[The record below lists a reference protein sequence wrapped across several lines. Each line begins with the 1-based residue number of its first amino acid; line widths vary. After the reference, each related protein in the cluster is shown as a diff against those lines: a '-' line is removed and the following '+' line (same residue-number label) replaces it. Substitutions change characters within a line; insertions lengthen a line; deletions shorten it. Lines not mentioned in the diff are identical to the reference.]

1 MEERSLPLVVIEND
15 EPLADSRQVA
25 QELDI
30 EHRSFFRMIVD
41 YQEEVEKDFGFLRL
55 EFAKTTTDPQSRGR
69 PSSYALLTED
79 QCYVYL
85 AYSQNTIQARACK
98 RKLVKA
104 FGEARRQLTQLQRPS
119 LEIEAVVEALTDE
132 QKFRQVLFR
141 LQQLKALAVP
151 TSQTTSASFAVEDTQ
166 AWIVFLE
173 AWHHVIGNHPVQ
185 LGEVEKHLHAT
196 PSFAQALPEPLKAL
210 FFAPEPSSSFTI
222 RLGKAL
228 SKRQDV
234 PLGKLTVRKGFDSHA
249 KAALWKVI
257 AAEPS

>member
-1 MEERSLPLVVIEND
+1 
-15 EPLADSRQVA
+15 
-25 QELDI
+25 
-30 EHRSFFRMIVD
+30 MIVD

-85 AYSQNTIQARACK
+85 AYSQNTVQARACK

-104 FGEARRQLTQLQRPS
+104 FGEARRQLTQLQQPS
-119 LEIEAVVEALTDE
+119 IQIEAVVEALADE

-141 LQQLKALAVP
+141 LQQLKALTGP
-151 TSQTTSASFAVEDTQ
+151 PSQANSASFEAEDMQ
-166 AWIVFLE
+166 AWTTFLE
-173 AWHHVIGNHPVQ
+173 AWHRAVGSRPVQ
-185 LGEVEKHLHAT
+185 LGEVEKHLHTT
-196 PSFAQALPEPLKAL
+196 PSFAQALPEPLKTL
-210 FFAPEPSSSFTI
+210 FFASEPLISFTI

-228 SKRQDV
+228 SKRQG
-234 PLGKLTVRKGFDSHA
+234 LSFGERHLIIQKGFDSHA